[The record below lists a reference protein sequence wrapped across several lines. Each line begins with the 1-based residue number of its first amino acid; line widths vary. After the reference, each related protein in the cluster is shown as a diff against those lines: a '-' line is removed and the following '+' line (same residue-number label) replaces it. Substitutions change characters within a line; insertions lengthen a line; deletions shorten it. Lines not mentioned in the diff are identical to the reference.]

1 VFRTVKSSKGSPMN
15 DLIKCNQSGGLLT
28 LTINRPD
35 KLNAL
40 SNSMYSR
47 LADLL
52 FAAAEDPETAVIII
66 TGGEQCFTSGNDLQD
81 FLQDPPTH
89 LNSPAFRLMDAVI
102 HLDKPLIA
110 AVCGAA
116 IGIGTTLLLHC
127 DQVLVTRNAKLR
139 MPFVNLGLCPE
150 FGASLLLPR
159 MLGHARAARLLLWGD
174 GLDGTQAVAWGLANE
189 VLEDGEQCLATAQR
203 LATRLLALPRE
214 SLLHSKRLLKQPV
227 LKELVETIRRE
238 NLLFIEC
245 LNSTEA
251 KTALNAVLQRSSAKG

>member
-1 VFRTVKSSKGSPMN
+1 MN
-15 DLIKCNQSGGLLT
+15 PVILSTQNDAVLT
-28 LTINRPD
+28 LTLNRPD

-40 SNSMYSR
+40 SNSMYTR

-52 FAAAEDPETAVIII
+52 LAADEDPDVRAIII

-89 LNSPAFRLMDAVI
+89 LDSPAFRFMQAVI
-102 HLDKPLIA
+102 HLEKPLIA

-127 DQVLVTRNAKLR
+127 DQVLITRNAKLR
-139 MPFVNLGLCPE
+139 MPFVHLGLCPE

-174 GLDGTQAVAWGLANE
+174 ALNGTQAVALGLANE
-189 VLEDGEQCLATAQR
+189 VLDDGEQCLAAAQHM
-203 LATRLLALPRE
+203 AERLLALPNE
-214 SLLHSKRLLKQPV
+214 ALLQTKRLLRQPV
-227 LKELVETIRRE
+227 MKELEDTLRRE
-238 NLLFIEC
+238 NLLFIER
-245 LNSTEA
+245 LNSHEA
-251 KTALNAVLQRSSAKG
+251 KTALNAMLQRIQ